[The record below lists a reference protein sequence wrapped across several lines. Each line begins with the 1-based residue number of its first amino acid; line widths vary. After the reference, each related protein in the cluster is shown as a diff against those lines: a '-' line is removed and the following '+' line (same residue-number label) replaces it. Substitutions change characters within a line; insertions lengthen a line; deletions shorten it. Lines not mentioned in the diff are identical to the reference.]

1 MTFVKA
7 RIAASRFSYGAN
19 PALAQAMVEKRR
31 SNAAGKHSDKRTK
44 RARTRSAAKAR
55 AMKEW

>member
-1 MTFVKA
+1 MRA

-19 PALAQAMVEKRR
+19 PARAQAMVEKRR
-31 SNAAGKHSDKRTK
+31 SNAAGKHADKRTK
-44 RARTRSAAKAR
+44 RVRTRSAAKAR